1 MKKFDFPT
9 NSLIIIE
16 LKKHN
21 GRTMESL
28 SKAIGITKMGVLKHL
43 KELEEKGI
51 IERRIFKKRMG
62 RPYYKFYLIGNNGD
76 SLASS
81 SDLMLESLISFLDNE
96 RYKAIAIEFIKSRYD
111 ELLLYYKRALNHY
124 QKERRLEEL
133 VRLRM
138 IENYFP
144 ELRKIGRGKYELLEF
159 NCPIFKIS
167 RHFEIA
173 CEIERELFENV
184 LGAKVQSGDTQR
196 DGKGV
201 CKFEIEYTSDSKF

>member
-1 MKKFDFPT
+1 MKKFDFRT

-16 LKKHN
+16 LKEHN
-21 GRTMESL
+21 GRTMDSL
-28 SKAIGITKMGVLKHL
+28 SKAIGITKMGVLKQL
-43 KELEEKGI
+43 KELEEEGI
-51 IERRIFKKRMG
+51 IERRILNRMG

-96 RYKAIAIEFIKSRYD
+96 RYKAIAIEFIKSRYH
-111 ELLLYYKRALNHY
+111 EVLLYYKKALNYY

-138 IENYFP
+138 IKNYFP

-159 NCPIFKIS
+159 NCPIFNIS
-167 RHFEIA
+167 RHFGIA
-173 CEIERELFENV
+173 CEIESELFENV
-184 LGAKVQSGDTQR
+184 LGAKVQLGDTQR
-196 DGKGV
+196 DGKVV
-201 CKFEIEYTSDSKF
+201 CKFQIEYTSDSKF

>member
-1 MKKFDFPT
+1 MKKFDFPI
-9 NSLIIIE
+9 NSLLIIE
-16 LKKHN
+16 LNKHN

-28 SKAIGITKMGVLKHL
+28 PKAIGITKMGVLKHL
-43 KELEEKGI
+43 KELEEKGVI
-51 IERRIFKKRMG
+51 TSWIFKKMG
-62 RPYYKFYLIGNNGD
+62 RPYFKFYLIGNNGD

-111 ELLLYYKRALNHY
+111 ELLLYYKKALNHY

-144 ELRKIGRGKYELLEF
+144 ELRKTGRGKYELLEF

-167 RHFEIA
+167 RHFGIA
-173 CEIERELFENV
+173 CEIERELFEKCSRCQ
-184 LGAKVQSGDTQR
+184 GTIRRHSAR
-196 DGKGV
+196 W
-201 CKFEIEYTSDSKF
+201 ERRM

>member
-1 MKKFDFPT
+1 
-9 NSLIIIE
+9 
-16 LKKHN
+16 
-21 GRTMESL
+21 
-28 SKAIGITKMGVLKHL
+28 
-43 KELEEKGI
+43 
-51 IERRIFKKRMG
+51 MG
-62 RPYYKFYLIGNNGD
+62 RPYYKFYLIGNSGD

-144 ELRKIGRGKYELLEF
+144 RIAQNRKGK
-159 NCPIFKIS
+159 
-167 RHFEIA
+167 
-173 CEIERELFENV
+173 V
-184 LGAKVQSGDTQR
+184 
-196 DGKGV
+196 
-201 CKFEIEYTSDSKF
+201 